1 MIKFLLWL
9 YQLPQNLAGWI
20 YSRFGSK
27 DMILDLDTGNCITI
41 FYAPCFKAGVTL
53 GQYIILDPVWQ
64 NVTRTHFMN
73 TVKHE
78 YGHSIQS
85 KYLGWFYLLI
95 VGIPSVI
102 RNILNRINNKKF
114 NSKWY
119 YSGYPE
125 RWADKLGK
133 VVRS

>member
-9 YQLPQNLAGWI
+9 WQLPQNFTGWI
-20 YSRFGSK
+20 YSKFGNK
-27 DMILDLDTGNCITI
+27 DMILNLDTGNCITI

-64 NVTRTHFMN
+64 NASRTYFMN

-85 KYLGWFYLLI
+85 KYLGWFYLLV
-95 VGIPSVI
+95 VGIPSVF

-114 NSKWY
+114 NQAWY
-119 YSGYPE
+119 YAGYPE
-125 RWADKLGK
+125 KWADKLGG
-133 VVRS
+133 VIRS